1 MNSAK
6 TNKFQGGPKPI
17 SNFLGCAFRILPFA
31 LHTLRGGRS
40 EGAESMIFISI
51 FFDQKK
57 GWPPQS
63 RGEEGKSREG
73 GKSEEGGGVTIEG
86 RMGWEYSINI
96 LEGQEGWE

>member
-40 EGAESMIFISI
+40 EGAESMIFVSI

-57 GWPPQS
+57 RKKVDPPQS

-86 RMGWEYSINI
+86 RMG
-96 LEGQEGWE
+96 